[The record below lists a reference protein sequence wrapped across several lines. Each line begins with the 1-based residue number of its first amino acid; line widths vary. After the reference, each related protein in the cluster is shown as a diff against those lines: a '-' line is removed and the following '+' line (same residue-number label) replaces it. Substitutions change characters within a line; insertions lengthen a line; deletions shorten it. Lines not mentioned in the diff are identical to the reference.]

1 MHVSGSQVRG
11 LFRCHTSVHK
21 WFAVEGEGGEIPL
34 NLVNLALSVSF
45 VHCYCGSNVLI
56 SWEECGVWDLE
67 ELEVFHTVQL
77 TINVTLHSLCQSG
90 ISAVLFFFHL
100 SSLFLFSAQLPAKSA
115 RQCDTGLS
123 LLFDLVVKTTDFCA
137 PPSWV
142 LKWSRRNREP
152 KLTAVLV
159 HFA

>member
-90 ISAVLFFFHL
+90 ISAVLFFFTY
-100 SSLFLFSAQLPAKSA
+100 LP
-115 RQCDTGLS
+115 CFYS
-123 LLFDLVVKTTDFCA
+123 LLSCQQSLLDNVTLASPCILT
-137 PPSWV
+137 WW
-142 LKWSRRNREP
+142 LKLQIFVRHLRGY
-152 KLTAVLV
+152 
-159 HFA
+159 

>member
-1 MHVSGSQVRG
+1 MRG

-21 WFAVEGEGGEIPL
+21 CFAVEGEGGEIPL

-77 TINVTLHSLCQSG
+77 TINITLHSLCQFG
-90 ISAVLFFFHL
+90 IIAVLFF
-100 SSLFLFSAQLPAKSA
+100 SPILPVFILCSIAS
-115 RQCDTGLS
+115 TS
-123 LLFDLVVKTTDFCA
+123 LLDNATLTSPCFLI
-137 PPSWV
+137 WW
-142 LKWSRRNREP
+142 LK
-152 KLTAVLV
+152 LQIFV
-159 HFA
+159 HHLHGY